1 MLIPTSSL
9 VAVWLCLLAS
19 LSFTLPSSFTRLSSR
34 QSVSSKP
41 FTDLAHLLENPP
53 QLLRLDRTPYASQ
66 YHTRKPYLLTEPDPV
81 CNDTTTFDTLSPYSC
96 SYTTPL
102 PKVPVSLTGIP
113 KDYGYTATFSIGTY
127 PSSIPRSSIPRSSAH
142 NTPPHSGQLFNLL
155 IDTGSDLTVVTSA
168 ACTHPECLQVP
179 HRFSCAASSTCIQA
193 RNNLDGTDRWV
204 QGYGD
209 GTRANGTLVRDTVR
223 FVADGDGDGD
233 GGAAAIELVEQPML
247 VVDGPGLGLA
257 KSYGT
262 CVDGIVGLNRGG
274 PVVSPTVLQN
284 LQRLEVT
291 VGNVIANS
299 GKGQEGWRQ
308 GGRQGGRR
316 GGGGG
321 DGSGMGL
328 MSLSLNKSLDP
339 GMGGELLLNGID
351 PTRFQGTIYWS
362 DCGPSP
368 FDWTVQLDLGI
379 MVDAQEGS
387 RHDPLVAVPGTE
399 QQFAVIDSGSD
410 GIYMQRQTYHELFR
424 RIPGATQLANGYW
437 RVPCKGD
444 TTLVLGIRA
453 RRYRIPYHDWVKKP
467 KTFSASSSSSTA
479 GEPMCQA
486 KVYGSSP
493 GPILLG
499 ATFLRTVYTV
509 FDFSR
514 PGYERI
520 GFADLA

>member
-1 MLIPTSSL
+1 MLAPTLSPVAIWLCILASSTSS
-9 VAVWLCLLAS
+9 S
-19 LSFTLPSSFTRLSSR
+19 TLPSSFTPFSSR
-34 QSVSSKP
+34 QPVSSTP
-41 FTDLAHLLENPP
+41 FTDLAHLLEHPP
-53 QLLRLDRTPYASQ
+53 QLLHLDRTPYASQ
-66 YHTRKPYLLTEPDPV
+66 YHARKPYLLTEPDPDCV
-81 CNDTTTFDTLSPYSC
+81 DTTTTFDTLSSYSC
-96 SYTTPL
+96 AYTAPL
-102 PKVPVSLTGIP
+102 PKIPVSLTSIP

-127 PSSIPRSSIPRSSAH
+127 PSSPSFSRSSAP
-142 NTPPHSGQLFNLL
+142 NNNKPPPGQLFNLL

-168 ACTHPECLQVP
+168 TCAHPECLQIP
-179 HRFSCAASSTCIQA
+179 HRFSCAASSTCTQA

-223 FVADGDGDGD
+223 FVADGGSDGDDD
-233 GGAAAIELVEQPML
+233 GEAAIELAGQPML

-262 CVDGIVGLNRGG
+262 SVDGIVGLNRGG

-291 VGNVIANS
+291 VGNVLSNS
-299 GKGQEGWRQ
+299 NKGRE
-308 GGRQGGRR
+308 GRR
-316 GGGGG
+316 QGGGGG
-321 DGSGMGL
+321 RGSGMGL
-328 MSLSLNKSLDP
+328 MSLSLSKSLDP

-351 PTRFQGTIYWS
+351 TSRFRGSIYWS

-368 FDWTVQLDLGI
+368 FDWTVQLDLGV

-387 RHDPLVAVPGTE
+387 RQNPLQVVPGTE
-399 QQFAVIDSGSD
+399 NQFAVIDSGSD
-410 GIYMQRQTYHELFR
+410 GIYLQRQTYHELFR
-424 RIPGATQLANGYW
+424 LIPGATQLANGYW
-437 RVPCKGD
+437 HVPCQGD
-444 TTLVLGIRA
+444 TALVLGIRD

-467 KTFSASSSSSTA
+467 KTSSASSSSSTM
-479 GEPMCQA
+479 GETMCQA